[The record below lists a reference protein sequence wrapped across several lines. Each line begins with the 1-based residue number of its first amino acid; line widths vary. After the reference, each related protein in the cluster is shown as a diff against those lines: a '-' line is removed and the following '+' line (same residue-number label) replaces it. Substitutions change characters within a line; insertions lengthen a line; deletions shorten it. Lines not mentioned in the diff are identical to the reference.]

1 MILDDA
7 LSAVDTNTEVSILD
21 QVRRQSGRHT
31 MIIIAHRLSTLM
43 HADQI
48 AVLEKGRIVQLGTH
62 DELVAQEGLYRR
74 LWQIQGVL
82 AEDLRME
89 MADDDERRPMADAAA
104 ATSAVEE

>member
-1 MILDDA
+1 
-7 LSAVDTNTEVSILD
+7 
-21 QVRRQSGRHT
+21 

-48 AVLEKGRIVQLGTH
+48 AVMEKGRIVQLGTH

-82 AEDLRME
+82 AEDLRHGNGGR
-89 MADDDERRPMADAAA
+89 DDGDEIDGNRRIGGVGRCQRWRTTM
-104 ATSAVEE
+104 SASQWKRKSSPAKWISPSGGRC